1 MLNKRM
7 AAAIC
12 VSSLGLAIS
21 PSIMHANGKQGVVT
35 ASTLNVR
42 SGPSTSNSVIT
53 KAYKGDK
60 VEIIESSNGWHKI
73 KLSNGKTGWSSGDYI
88 NIVSGDSGSS
98 TPSTGKTGTVT
109 ASALNIR
116 SGAGTSYSVV
126 TKAYKGDKV
135 EILETSGG
143 WNKVKLSNGKV
154 GWASAEYISTSSN
167 PTNPSEPTNPSTGKI
182 GTVTASALNIR
193 SGAGTN
199 YSVVTKAYKG
209 DKVEILETSGGW
221 NKVKLSNGKVGWA
234 SAEYINTSSNP
245 TNPSEPTDPSTPSTG
260 TPATVTASAL
270 NIRSGPGTSYGVVT
284 KAYKGDKVEILESS
298 SGWHKIKLSNGKIG
312 WASAEYISTSSTG
325 GNTGGSTEETKPSQD
340 KVQRVVD
347 LAHAQLGKPY
357 VWGAEGPSSF
367 DCSGLTYYVY
377 KQVGITLPRVSR
389 DQYSAGRAVSKSDLQ
404 AGDIVFQST
413 DGSGKIT
420 HVGIYVGNGYMIHS
434 PKPGD
439 VVKKT
444 NMNTSYWNNAYVGAR
459 RVL

>member
-1 MLNKRM
+1 MLNRRM

-35 ASTLNVR
+35 ASALNVR

-60 VEIIESSNGWHKI
+60 VEILESSSGWHKI
-73 KLSNGKTGWSSGDYI
+73 KLSNGKIGWSSGDYI
-88 NIVSGDSGSS
+88 KIGSTDSGST

-116 SGAGTSYSVV
+116 SGAGTNYSVI
-126 TKAYKGDKV
+126 TKAYRGDKV

-154 GWASAEYISTSSN
+154 GWASGQYISTSSTGGN
-167 PTNPSEPTNPSTGKI
+167 TGGTDTSTPSTGKT
-182 GTVTASALNIR
+182 GTVIASALNIR

-234 SAEYINTSSNP
+234 S
-245 TNPSEPTDPSTPSTG
+245 G
-260 TPATVTASAL
+260 Q
-270 NIRSGPGTSYGVVT
+270 
-284 KAYKGDKVEILESS
+284 
-298 SGWHKIKLSNGKIG
+298 
-312 WASAEYISTSSTG
+312 YISTSSTG

-367 DCSGLTYYVY
+367 DCSGLTYYIY

-413 DGSGKIT
+413 DGSGKIS
-420 HVGIYVGNGYMIHS
+420 HVGIYVGNGYMIHA